1 MRIHELVSLGGLRAA
16 CGDDD
21 LVMWN
26 AQDLGLPRLPPGF
39 PPRPGPAR
47 AWAAGGAVVAA
58 APMVSRRDRLAVWGE
73 AADAADLVRHALAE
87 LGPSYRPWGEREL
100 MAQLTAKVDG
110 LEVAGAFSWMTL
122 PTGTDPLAALP
133 GPARARDMSAR
144 DMSAGEVDAGP
155 ARAGGVAA
163 GEVGWLR
170 AADAGEVAALLAADA
185 PDSYARPADPGV
197 RRWAGLRVDG
207 VLASVAADAWPSP
220 SAGLLAG
227 VATRAAFRGRGLAE
241 RVCRWVSAELVAS
254 YGRAALMV
262 DDDNAAAIAVYRRIG
277 YRLRPVLV
285 SSANP

>member
-1 MRIHELVSLGGLRAA
+1 MRIHELVSLDGLRAA

-21 LVMWN
+21 LVVWN
-26 AQDLGLPRLPPGF
+26 AQDLGMPRLPPGF

-100 MAQLTAKVDG
+100 MAQVTAKVDG

-122 PTGTDPLAALP
+122 PAGADPLAALP
-133 GPARARDMSAR
+133 GPARAGEV
-144 DMSAGEVDAGP
+144 SAGAALAGP
-155 ARAGGVAA
+155 ARAGGVEA
-163 GEVGWLR
+163 GEVGWLG
-170 AADAGEVAALLAADA
+170 AAAAGEVAALLAADA

-197 RRWAGLRVDG
+197 RRWAGLWVDG

-285 SSANP
+285 SSVSQ